1 MFPEISRRQ
10 LIKASAS
17 GLALTTLAG
26 ALPGRLFGDGA
37 PAAPAGPRKLD
48 FRQRA
53 KRIIWLFPH
62 GGPSSI
68 DTFDYKPALARDDGK
83 PFPGEKPRVQFAQ
96 TGNLLKSP
104 WEFKQHGQSG
114 AWVSSLFPEVAKHV
128 DDLCFIKSMYGTNV
142 AHGGALLGM
151 HTGSDTFVRPSMGS
165 WLYYALGSENRNLPG
180 FITICPTLGHGGVN
194 NWASAFL
201 PGVFQG
207 TPIGN
212 ASIPCAEAT
221 INHLANR
228 SWSGEMQRAE
238 LDFLK
243 EMNGSHLA
251 ARTVD
256 DAMAS
261 RSESYDLAYRM
272 EKDAPAL
279 MDLSKESKET
289 LELYGINDKT
299 TENFGRQCLMARRF
313 AESGVRF
320 TQCSHSYKWD
330 QHSNLKGGHES
341 NAAQVDKPIAGLLTD
356 LKARGLLE
364 DTLVM
369 WAAEFGRTP
378 TAEGKDGRDHNPYGF
393 TVWMA
398 GGGVKP
404 GFSFGATDDWGYYAT
419 EDKVHYHDLH
429 ATILALFGLDHE
441 KLTYRYGGRDFRLTD
456 VAGTIVKAVF
466 KDKG

>member
-1 MFPEISRRQ
+1 MFQTINRRQ
-10 LIKASAS
+10 LLKASAS

-26 ALPGRLFGDGA
+26 VAPGQLFAGGA
-37 PAAPAGPRKLD
+37 PAVAAGPRKLD

-128 DDLCFIKSMYGTNV
+128 DDLCFIKSVYGTNV

-243 EMNGSHLA
+243 ELDGQHLA

-356 LKARGLLE
+356 LKARGLLD
-364 DTLVM
+364 DTLVL

-404 GFSFGATDDWGYYAT
+404 GFSYGATDDWGYYAT

-466 KDKG
+466 KDKA

>member
-1 MFPEISRRQ
+1 MFQPINRRQ
-10 LIKASAS
+10 LLKASAS

-26 ALPGRLFGDGA
+26 VAPGRLFGDGA

-48 FRQRA
+48 FRPRA

-128 DDLCFIKSMYGTNV
+128 DDLCFIKSVYGTNV

-243 EMNGSHLA
+243 ELDGQHLA
-251 ARTVD
+251 ARKVD

-356 LKARGLLE
+356 LKARGLLD
-364 DTLVM
+364 DTLVL

-404 GFSFGATDDWGYYAT
+404 GFSYGATDDWGYYAT

-456 VAGTIVKAVF
+456 GAGTIVKAVF
-466 KDKG
+466 KDKA